1 MVDYALI
8 ILFSNVLTVILHSL
22 FGGLI
27 CGGLLCLG
35 GKLLDLQSVKLTFLS
50 FFPV

>member
-22 FGGLI
+22 FGGLM
-27 CGGLLCLG
+27 CGGLIYSV
-35 GKLLDLQSVKLTFLS
+35 GKHLDLQSVKLTFLS
-50 FFPV
+50 LFPV